1 MILDINIFPGISP
14 FQYYSSLSFHY
25 KTILQWKIHME
36 IQSPTHVKSQKI
48 SMDHGILESGLCKT
62 NLSSTGGGATSTET
76 LSNKTRYVLTTG
88 QSITHSFAL
97 SYHPYP

>member
-36 IQSPTHVKSQKI
+36 IQSPTHVK
-48 SMDHGILESGLCKT
+48 
-62 NLSSTGGGATSTET
+62 
-76 LSNKTRYVLTTG
+76 RYPWIMAFLRVVCVRPICLAQG
-88 QSITHSFAL
+88 EEQPAL
-97 SYHPYP
+97 RHLVIKQGTF